1 MVKVISYNFN
11 FKRLNFLGTNLIK
24 GKYFHSNTAS
34 ITTYEDPV
42 KDKVDILKDNK
53 DKCGIYKWT
62 NKINGKTYI
71 GSSVNLSL
79 RISNYLSRNYL
90 SKRVSIYNSQIYNA
104 LLVHNNSDFR
114 LEILEYC
121 DRSIIIE
128 KEQYYIDKHK
138 PEYNILRVA
147 GSSLGFKHSEE
158 TLSKFKSRKLSA
170 EALENK
176 KKKQKKVQ
184 FCLV

>member
-1 MVKVISYNFN
+1 
-11 FKRLNFLGTNLIK
+11 
-24 GKYFHSNTAS
+24 
-34 ITTYEDPV
+34 
-42 KDKVDILKDNK
+42 LKDNK

-71 GSSVNLSL
+71 GSSVNLSS

-90 SKRVSIYNSQIYNA
+90 SKTVSIYNSKIYNA
-104 LLVHNNSDFR
+104 LLAHNNSNFR

-128 KEQYYIDKHK
+128 KEQYYIDKSK
-138 PEYNILRVA
+138 PEYNILTTA
-147 GSSLGFKHSEE
+147 GSSLGFKQALCDEE

-170 EALENK
+170 EAL
-176 KKKQKKVQ
+176 
-184 FCLV
+184 